1 MKIYLINVGK
11 TNISYLKEGIDLFE
25 KRIRRY
31 IPFEIYEIPES
42 KNLKGS
48 SVYAIKEAEGK
59 NLIKFIEKSD
69 YSILLDKKGKELDSL
84 EFSNYIQKL
93 MNRGLSVIYF
103 FTGGANGYSEEV
115 YSRANDLL
123 SLSKMTFTHQMV
135 RLIFIEQLYRA
146 LSILKGDPYHH

>member
-11 TNISYLKEGIDLFE
+11 TNISYLKDGIDLFE
-25 KRIRRY
+25 RRIQRY
-31 IPFEIYEIPES
+31 IPFKVYEIPES
-42 KNLKGS
+42 KKLKGS

-84 EFSNYIQKL
+84 EFSDYIQKL
-93 MNRGLSVIYF
+93 MNKGLSDIYF
-103 FTGGANGYSEEV
+103 FTGGVNGFSEEV

-146 LSILKGDPYHH
+146 LSILKGGQYHH